1 MKATVNSAVSIIR
14 AALIAAATAA
24 LLPSF
29 SAAAADGAGQAPQKR
44 PWSIYKQS
52 GETYSYIRADGR
64 ANAVFRFLKDGES
77 WESAAA
83 ELSKAKG
90 CSALSSLSGMCV
102 SASEADIK
110 SFYRVSDAGGRNAI
124 EILTFRG
131 LTEKEAGAELDSA
144 EKILLGDTQEA
155 PKPGAPADDGKGGE
169 TKD

>member
-14 AALIAAATAA
+14 AALLGAATAA
-24 LLPSF
+24 LLSSF

-77 WESAAA
+77 RESAAS

>member
-1 MKATVNSAVSIIR
+1 M
-14 AALIAAATAA
+14 
-24 LLPSF
+24 
-29 SAAAADGAGQAPQKR
+29 
-44 PWSIYKQS
+44 
-52 GETYSYIRADGR
+52 
-64 ANAVFRFLKDGES
+64 
-77 WESAAA
+77 
-83 ELSKAKG
+83 
-90 CSALSSLSGMCV
+90 